1 MSEILRNKS
10 GLSVKVTLDDSKLQ
24 AMLRAIPDALQ
35 RRAFRAAVTKASQ
48 VINRTAKR
56 LVPVESGLLKKSI
69 GYKIKSFTNS
79 QNGTIG
85 YYGVIGPRVDGF
97 KMAVP
102 RTKGRR
108 VVKGRP
114 GTMVMSNPV
123 KYAHL
128 VALGVRPHSV
138 PVTGKKDSANR
149 KTALHPGHNGVHFMR
164 EAANATRSQV
174 EAAMVGELQKAIDK
188 AKG

>member
-1 MSEILRNKS
+1 MVRNKA
-10 GLSVKVTLDDSKLQ
+10 GLKVNVSLDTKELQTL
-24 AMLRAIPDALQ
+24 LRAIPDAIQ
-35 RRAFRAAVTKASQ
+35 RRAFRAAVTKGSQ
-48 VINRTAKR
+48 VVNRVAKR

-69 GYKIKSFTNS
+69 GYKIKSFINK

-85 YYGVIGPRVDGF
+85 YYGVIGPRTAGF

-108 VVKGRP
+108 VKPGRP
-114 GTMVMSNPV
+114 GNMVMSNPS

-128 VALGVRPHSV
+128 VALGVRPHQV
-138 PVTGKKDSANR
+138 PVTGKKGDSRRTMA
-149 KTALHPGHNGVHFMR
+149 THPGHKGVHFMK
-164 EAANATRSQV
+164 EAANATRTQV
-174 EAAMVGELQKAIDK
+174 QTAMVNELQKAIDK